1 MTDYSSFA
9 KLAVEFFKN
18 AFSRTY
24 PDADNRVNHVE
35 DNNLSNSYEIG
46 LLCIFQTN

>member
-24 PDADNRVNHVE
+24 PSMVPVNV
-35 DNNLSNSYEIG
+35 DDKDDYFKRYDIG
-46 LLCIFQTN
+46 IIW